1 MYANLRLRAA
11 VRLAGLRP
19 HADNPALRAWR
30 SHKKPPAEA
39 GGLRVAS
46 LPACHAKRVR
56 TGKLRAVIR
65 HGRRGGFRARSPR
78 VSTRGFLCGC
88 QARRAGLI
96 PSGRRPAKRTAARGR
111 GFACSMPP
119 GFHPGLLGPRAPFTQ
134 KAPGGSRGTPGRIP
148 SRLPCEAGSNREI
161 ACRHP
166 AWTAGWFSCPDSPGF
181 HPGLLGRLKKPSPN
195 SKDLQNNVRNRVDT
209 PAMRCR
215 ASQHDPQRG
224 RPAARWASASTIAP
238 TPSAAP
244 AAI

>member
-119 GFHPGLLGPRAPFTQ
+119 GFHP
-134 KAPGGSRGTPGRIP
+134 
-148 SRLPCEAGSNREI
+148 E
-161 ACRHP
+161 
-166 AWTAGWFSCPDSPGF
+166 
-181 HPGLLGRLKKPSPN
+181 LLGRLKKPSPN